1 MKKSRDRDGWGP
13 MNMKLSDP
21 FRVDPHSEV
30 KLRDIDPGFHGK
42 HADRK
47 AARDATDENLRR
59 MGELQY
65 LLYADHRRSV
75 LVCLQGLDAAGKDGT
90 IAHVFSAMNPEGV
103 TVSTFK
109 VPTAVEHAHD
119 FLWRVHRRTPA
130 QGELTIFNRSHYEA
144 VLIERVQGLVPASIW
159 SSRYDRINEFENN
172 LVDGGTIV
180 LKFYLHISENEQLER
195 FAKRLDD
202 PTRRWKISEADYAD
216 RKLWP
221 AYIDAY
227 EDVFRK
233 TSTKHA
239 PWFIIP
245 ANHKWFRNLA
255 VSTIIVQAMESL
267 ALELPKPSV
276 DIDEIR
282 KKYHSAKK
290 NKRGTGKQTRKKT

>member
-1 MKKSRDRDGWGP
+1 MRTTFYGASTGEPRPRASSRSSIARTTR
-13 MNMKLSDP
+13 LS
-21 FRVDPHSEV
+21 S
-30 KLRDIDPGFHGK
+30 
-42 HADRK
+42 
-47 AARDATDENLRR
+47 
-59 MGELQY
+59 
-65 LLYADHRRSV
+65 S
-75 LVCLQGLDAAGKDGT
+75 
-90 IAHVFSAMNPEGV
+90 SAYRG
-103 TVSTFK
+103 
-109 VPTAVEHAHD
+109 
-119 FLWRVHRRTPA
+119 
-130 QGELTIFNRSHYEA
+130 
-144 VLIERVQGLVPASIW
+144 